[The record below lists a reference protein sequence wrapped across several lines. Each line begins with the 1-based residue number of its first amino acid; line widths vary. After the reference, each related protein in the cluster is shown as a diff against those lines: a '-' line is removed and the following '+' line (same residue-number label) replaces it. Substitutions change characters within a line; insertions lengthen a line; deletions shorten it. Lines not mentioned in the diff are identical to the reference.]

1 LHRSLNAVAE
11 TIFDVICRDAFPSL
25 LFAVTTRDM
34 ARSKAS
40 LKETAMDVRGYALTI
55 SIVAA
60 LCSGMAVPASA
71 MPNMPHAFAKRE
83 VARCGGDV
91 SQASKH
97 YRYQNSSRSYSGD
110 PGGCYGSG
118 PNSPWYPE

>member
-1 LHRSLNAVAE
+1 
-11 TIFDVICRDAFPSL
+11 
-25 LFAVTTRDM
+25 
-34 ARSKAS
+34 
-40 LKETAMDVRGYALTI
+40 MDVRGYALTI

-91 SQASKH
+91 AQASKR

-110 PGGCYGSG
+110 AAGCYGYGSS
-118 PNSPWYPE
+118 SPWYPD